1 MSYLLQGNRH
11 DEVHCA
17 FIIVKARVA
26 LLKHS
31 IIPLMELTAATMAG
45 RMDKILKRELQL
57 EDSVLCT
64 DSTAVMKNITNMA
77 LYVVLSNCFMFKI
90 SIRCR

>member
-1 MSYLLQGNRH
+1 MSYLLLRNSH

-26 LLKHS
+26 LLKHT

-57 EDSVLCT
+57 EDSVLWM
-64 DSTAVMKNITNMA
+64 DSTAVLKNIIGMA

-90 SIRCR
+90 TIRGR